1 MSGITGRHM
10 IGEYLNITPKDE
22 NATWGVMGTGFTE
35 ANEEMNAQTDSKKY
49 INNASATGSVKSY
62 EWSKSV
68 TADLIEDEDVISYMA
83 DIGRT
88 MKTGGDCETEHVTVH
103 MNKPV
108 SGKDNT
114 FYARKI
120 GVSVAI
126 SSFSDNDGEMQM
138 EGELLGRGDIVEGEF
153 NTKSRTFT
161 EKTAVSA
168 NPVE

>member
-68 TADLIEDEDVISYMA
+68 TADLIEDEDVIAYMA

-103 MNKPV
+103 LNKPV
-108 SGKDNT
+108 SGKDNI

-153 NTKSRTFT
+153 NTMTRTFT
-161 EKTAVSA
+161 EKTVISA
-168 NPVE
+168 NPGE

>member
-1 MSGITGRHM
+1 M
-10 IGEYLNITPKDE
+10 IGEYLNITPKEE

-68 TADLIEDEDVISYMA
+68 TADLIEEEEVIAYMA

-103 MNKPV
+103 LNKSV
-108 SGKDNT
+108 NGKNNT
-114 FYARKI
+114 YYARKI

-138 EGELLGRGDIVEGEF
+138 EGELLGRGDIMEGEF
-153 NTKSRTFT
+153 NTETRTFT
-161 EKTAVSA
+161 EKAVITT
-168 NPVE
+168 NPEE

>member
-10 IGEYLNITPKDE
+10 IGEYLNITPKEE

-103 MNKPV
+103 LNKPV

-153 NTKSRTFT
+153 NTTARTFT

-168 NPVE
+168 NPGE

>member
-1 MSGITGRHM
+1 MAGITGRHM
-10 IGEYLNITPKDE
+10 IGEYLNITPKEE
-22 NATWGVMGTGFTE
+22 NPTWGVMGTGFTE

-62 EWSKSV
+62 EWSKAV
-68 TADLIEDEDVISYMA
+68 TADLIEEEEVIAYMA

-103 MNKPV
+103 LNKPV
-108 SGKDNT
+108 NGKDNT

-138 EGELLGRGDIVEGEF
+138 EGELLGRGDIIEGEF
-153 NTKSRTFT
+153 DTKTRTFT
-161 EKTAVSA
+161 EKAAITT
-168 NPVE
+168 NPTE

>member
-1 MSGITGRHM
+1 MAGITGRHM
-10 IGEYLNITPKDE
+10 IGEYLNITPKEE
-22 NATWGVMGTGFTE
+22 NAKWGVMGTGFTE

-62 EWSKSV
+62 EWSKAV
-68 TADLIEDEDVISYMA
+68 TADLIEEEEVIAYMA

-103 MNKPV
+103 LNKPV
-108 SGKDNT
+108 NGKDNT

-138 EGELLGRGDIVEGEF
+138 EGELLGRGDIIEGEF
-153 NTKSRTFT
+153 DTKTRTFT
-161 EKTAVSA
+161 EKTIITV
-168 NPVE
+168 NPGE

>member
-114 FYARKI
+114 FYARK
-120 GVSVAI
+120 
-126 SSFSDNDGEMQM
+126 
-138 EGELLGRGDIVEGEF
+138 
-153 NTKSRTFT
+153 
-161 EKTAVSA
+161 TAVSA

>member
-1 MSGITGRHM
+1 MAGITGRHM
-10 IGEYLNITPKDE
+10 IGEYLNITPKEE
-22 NATWGVMGTGFTE
+22 NPTWGVMGTGFTE

-62 EWSKSV
+62 EWSKAV
-68 TADLIEDEDVISYMA
+68 TADLIEEEEVIAYMA

-88 MKTGGDCETEHVTVH
+88 MKTGGDCETEHITVH
-103 MNKPV
+103 LNKPV
-108 SGKDNT
+108 NGKDNT

-138 EGELLGRGDIVEGEF
+138 EGELLGRGDIIEGEF
-153 NTKSRTFT
+153 DTKTRTFT
-161 EKTAVSA
+161 EKTIITV
-168 NPVE
+168 NPGE